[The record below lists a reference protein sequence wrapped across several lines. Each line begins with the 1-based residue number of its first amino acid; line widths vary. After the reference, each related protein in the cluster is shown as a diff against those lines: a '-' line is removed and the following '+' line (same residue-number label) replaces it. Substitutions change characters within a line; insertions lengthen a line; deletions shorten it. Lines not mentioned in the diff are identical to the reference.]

1 MSARQQP
8 EQRVIPVKNDQTEI
22 LISDLDKRVEAKL
35 IRDGDPN
42 LWSAIPY
49 QTEGF
54 SGVMLGYREG
64 PHPVPILVKLGIH
77 GSYRIWLGLYSFIH
91 LSEIRVRLNGDLC
104 CHTIAPPQHLER
116 ISWPVLHEVCWK
128 EAELTGQDLILEGAY
143 NPDRH
148 PGALAYIR
156 LEPVEKVPA
165 TEEKQVRYPLA
176 ITNDGYGIFGALP
189 HTRPEDLLES
199 FEGIPDGSCMRLL
212 LWGCGEGDVC
222 NYPTRVG
229 TYQPYVS
236 EACLSYFYHTL
247 YSNRKRWKEKG
258 WNSLKLVR
266 DYARNRGW
274 EFQVYLRVESFY
286 AQYPFERIRSKFFL
300 DHPEYHCFDQ
310 EGQRVGRLSYA
321 YPEVREHI
329 LRLISEIA
337 DYDPD
342 GVCLAFVRG
351 VPLVLYEPIMVEGFR
366 EKHGVD
372 PRTLDELD
380 PRWLAYQAE
389 VITPFLESVRTI
401 LKPHQRLS
409 AIVPGN
415 ERDCRRW
422 GLDVASWIKA
432 GIVDD
437 LFPIGQRFT
446 EEDVHVD
453 SPEHL
458 DFQYFH
464 QLKGREH
471 KRVIP
476 MLYPWNKFQDDY
488 EGWRHCLFSFLD
500 QGGDGY
506 AVWDGTKHIDQIGDI
521 GYEARSSEWMPPQTE
536 FRAVK
541 LLTLNGYRFDRYHHF
556 EVV

>member
-1 MSARQQP
+1 MSAL
-8 EQRVIPVKNDQTEI
+8 KNSAQSAVSGKDDSKAI
-22 LISDLDKRVEAKL
+22 LISDLDKRVETRF

-49 QTEGF
+49 QAEGF
-54 SGVMLGYREG
+54 SGVMLGYGEG
-64 PHPVPILVKLGIH
+64 THPVPIPVKLGIH

-91 LSEIRVRLNGDLC
+91 LSAIRVRLSGDLC
-104 CHTIAPPQHLER
+104 CHTISPPQQIER
-116 ISWPVLHEVCWK
+116 ISLPVLHEVCWK
-128 EAELTGQDLILEGAY
+128 EADLTGQDLILEGAY
-143 NPDRH
+143 KPDGH

-165 TEEKQVRYPLA
+165 SEEKQVRYPLT
-176 ITNDGYGIFGALP
+176 ITNDGCGIFGEFP
-189 HTRPEDLLES
+189 HARPEDLLES
-199 FEGIPDGSCMRLL
+199 FERIPDGSCMRLL
-212 LWGCGEGDVC
+212 LWGCGNGDMC

-229 TYQPYVS
+229 TYLPYIS
-236 EACLSYFYHTL
+236 EACLSYYRHTS
-247 YSNRKRWKEKG
+247 YSNRKLWKERG

-274 EFQVYLRVESFY
+274 EFQAYIRVEAFY

-300 DHPEYHCFDQ
+300 DHPEYHCLDR
-310 EGQRVGRLSYA
+310 EGQPVGRLSYA
-321 YPEVREHI
+321 YPEVQEHI

-351 VPLVLYEPIMVEGFR
+351 VPLVLYEPIMVEEFR
-366 EKHGVD
+366 KKHGVD

-380 PRWLAYQAE
+380 ARWLDYQAE
-389 VITPFLESVRTI
+389 VITPFLESVKAI

-415 ERDCRRW
+415 DWDCKRW

-437 LFPIGQRFT
+437 LFPVGQRFT
-446 EEDVHVD
+446 KEDVHVD
-453 SPEHL
+453 SPESL

-464 QLKGREH
+464 QLKGRED

-488 EGWRHCLFSFLD
+488 AGWRRCMFSFLD
-500 QGGDGY
+500 QGADGY
-506 AVWDGTKHIDQIGDI
+506 AVWDGTSHFNQIGDI
-521 GYEARSSEWMPPQTE
+521 GYEARNSEWVPPKTA

-541 LLTLNGYRFDRYHHF
+541 LLTLDGYRFDRYHHF